1 MNPLYPDSESFLL
14 TQQFYMQY
22 SANNFLPEINWQS
35 LFPHNQL
42 TLNQIAA
49 LETIYKAAVPIA
61 LTTLKRLNIDVF
73 AIPENKPQ
81 GLGLFEKLRGQE
93 EKLIEHIAMHTK
105 QLNHSTRHTIWSMLL
120 RGGAVL
126 VFKAWLGKVKTGED
140 TLDLTRFY
148 ELADLLWLQSDPI
161 ALAEK
166 LDVDPYSDEE
176 HVFLFYQDK
185 VLLERFNNL
194 ATAELFV
201 KLGVYD
207 AGLLCLSDEKLKQ
220 HFLGKGIVTQ
230 AQLDDLSEA
239 LNPLF
244 GDFPT
249 DQEHVVRNYH

>member
-1 MNPLYPDSESFLL
+1 MNPMYPDSESIIL
-14 TQQFYMQY
+14 TQQFYLQY
-22 SANNFLPEINWQS
+22 SSNHFLPEIDWQG

-42 TLNQIAA
+42 TPNQVTA
-49 LETIYKAAVPIA
+49 LQTIYKAAVPIA
-61 LTTLKRLNIDVF
+61 LTTLKRLNIDIF
-73 AIPENKPQ
+73 STPDNKPK
-81 GLGLFEKLRGQE
+81 GLGLFDKLRGQE
-93 EKLIEHIAMHTK
+93 DKLIEQIASHSK
-105 QLNHSTRHTIWSMLL
+105 QLNHATRHTIWSMLL

-161 ALAEK
+161 ELAQK
-166 LDVDPYSDEE
+166 LDVDPYANEE
-176 HVFLFYQDK
+176 HIFLFYQDK

-201 KLGVYD
+201 ELGVYD
-207 AGLLCLSDEKLKQ
+207 AVLLCLSDEKLKQ
-220 HFLGKGIVTQ
+220 HFLSKGIVTQ

-239 LNPLF
+239 LNPLY
-244 GDFPT
+244 GDMPN